1 MFSVFSIIKKFV
13 STSKRVGILP
23 HLQCLL
29 PKESEEMQQKY
40 IADEHIRREQFKK
53 EHPPPTIEPGTIL
66 HHEPRL
72 LLRQWA
78 CEYNSYDISS
88 IINGIKAGNFNYKKR
103 FIQELALNERLR
115 DQLEGNSLFDKWIHE
130 SKNYITV
137 THYNSKY

>member
-1 MFSVFSIIKKFV
+1 MFSVISIIKNFV
-13 STSKRVGILP
+13 STPQRVGILQYLP
-23 HLQCLL
+23 
-29 PKESEEMQQKY
+29 PKESEEMRQKY
-40 IADEHIRREQFKK
+40 IAEEQIRREQFKK

-66 HHEPRL
+66 HHGPRL

-88 IINGIKAGNFNYKKR
+88 IINGIKADNFNYKKR

-130 SKNYITV
+130 SKNYIV
-137 THYNSKY
+137 TTMQNNN